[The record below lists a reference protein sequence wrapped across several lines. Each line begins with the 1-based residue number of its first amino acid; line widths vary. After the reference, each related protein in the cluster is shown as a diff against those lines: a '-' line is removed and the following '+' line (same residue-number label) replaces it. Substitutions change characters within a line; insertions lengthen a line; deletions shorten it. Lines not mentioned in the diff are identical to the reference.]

1 MNITIVG
8 SGRMGKILA
17 AALVS
22 RHEVALYDADRESA
36 ASVAGSLKLRALA
49 TMAEA
54 VADAV
59 VLAVPDK
66 AVASCVA
73 ELARTGRAWN
83 VFSVATNISREMLA
97 GMAGGGVRLLNVKII
112 GHAGEMSRGSRPVLV
127 IDRGEAD
134 LVELARQ
141 VFAPVGALVV
151 GAADQV
157 QRINSVAT
165 AEALRAAV
173 AVESGCRRKESPI
186 RHWSGAHWPRWR
198 REFCGPMR
206 KMTWGL
212 LPGKLLRRSA
222 RRSRRSP
229 GKAACL
235 RGCERER
242 RFLVIVAT
250 FQVVQAID

>member
-17 AALVS
+17 AALAG

-36 ASVAGSLKLRALA
+36 ASVAGSLKLRVLA

-66 AVASCVA
+66 AVAACVA

-134 LVELARQ
+134 LVELAQQ

-173 AVESGCRRKESPI
+173 AVETALQKEGITDPALV
-186 RHWSGAHWPRWR
+186 RGALAQVAPGVLRAYAEDDLGPFA
-198 REFCGPMR
+198 RE
-206 KMTWGL
+206 
-212 LPGKLLRRSA
+212 
-222 RRSRRSP
+222 
-229 GKAACL
+229 
-235 RGCERER
+235 
-242 RFLVIVAT
+242 IVAKIRET
-250 FQVVQAID
+250 EPAKPR

>member
-1 MNITIVG
+1 
-8 SGRMGKILA
+8 MGKILA
-17 AALVS
+17 AALAS

-66 AVASCVA
+66 AVAACVA

-173 AVESGCRRKESPI
+173 AVETALQKEGITDPALV
-186 RHWSGAHWPRWR
+186 RGALAQVAPGVLRAYAEDDLGPFA
-198 REFCGPMR
+198 RE
-206 KMTWGL
+206 
-212 LPGKLLRRSA
+212 
-222 RRSRRSP
+222 
-229 GKAACL
+229 
-235 RGCERER
+235 
-242 RFLVIVAT
+242 IVAKIRET
-250 FQVVQAID
+250 ESAKPR

>member
-17 AALVS
+17 AALAS

-36 ASVAGSLKLRALA
+36 ASVAGSLKLRVLA

-66 AVASCVA
+66 AVAACVA
-73 ELARTGRAWN
+73 ELARTGRDWT

-173 AVESGCRRKESPI
+173 AVESGLQKEGITDPALV
-186 RHWSGAHWPRWR
+186 RGALAQVAPGVLRAYAEDDLGPFA
-198 REFCGPMR
+198 RE
-206 KMTWGL
+206 
-212 LPGKLLRRSA
+212 
-222 RRSRRSP
+222 
-229 GKAACL
+229 
-235 RGCERER
+235 
-242 RFLVIVAT
+242 IVAKIRET
-250 FQVVQAID
+250 EPAKPR

>member
-17 AALVS
+17 AALAS

-36 ASVAGSLKLRALA
+36 ASVAGSLKLRVLA

-66 AVASCVA
+66 AVAACVA
-73 ELARTGRAWN
+73 ELARTGRDWT

-173 AVESGCRRKESPI
+173 AVETALQKEGITDPALV
-186 RHWSGAHWPRWR
+186 RGALAQVAPGVLRAYAEDDLGPFA
-198 REFCGPMR
+198 RE
-206 KMTWGL
+206 
-212 LPGKLLRRSA
+212 
-222 RRSRRSP
+222 
-229 GKAACL
+229 
-235 RGCERER
+235 
-242 RFLVIVAT
+242 IVAKIRET
-250 FQVVQAID
+250 ESAKPR

>member
-17 AALVS
+17 AALAS

-36 ASVAGSLKLRALA
+36 ASVAGSLKLRVLA

-173 AVESGCRRKESPI
+173 AVETALQKEGITDPALV
-186 RHWSGAHWPRWR
+186 RGALAQVAPGVLRAYAEDDLGPFA
-198 REFCGPMR
+198 RE
-206 KMTWGL
+206 
-212 LPGKLLRRSA
+212 
-222 RRSRRSP
+222 
-229 GKAACL
+229 
-235 RGCERER
+235 
-242 RFLVIVAT
+242 IVAKIRET
-250 FQVVQAID
+250 EPAKPR

>member
-17 AALVS
+17 AALAS

-36 ASVAGSLKLRALA
+36 ASVAGSLKLRVLA

-66 AVASCVA
+66 AVAACVA
-73 ELARTGRAWN
+73 ELARTGRDWT

-157 QRINSVAT
+157 QRINSVST

-173 AVESGCRRKESPI
+173 AVETALQKEGITDPALV
-186 RHWSGAHWPRWR
+186 RGALAQVAPGVLRAYAEDDLGPFA
-198 REFCGPMR
+198 RE
-206 KMTWGL
+206 
-212 LPGKLLRRSA
+212 
-222 RRSRRSP
+222 
-229 GKAACL
+229 
-235 RGCERER
+235 
-242 RFLVIVAT
+242 IVAKIRET
-250 FQVVQAID
+250 EPAKPR

>member
-1 MNITIVG
+1 
-8 SGRMGKILA
+8 MGKILA
-17 AALVS
+17 AALAS

-173 AVESGCRRKESPI
+173 AVETALQKEGITDPALV
-186 RHWSGAHWPRWR
+186 RGALAQVAPGVLRAYAEDDLGPFA
-198 REFCGPMR
+198 RE
-206 KMTWGL
+206 
-212 LPGKLLRRSA
+212 
-222 RRSRRSP
+222 
-229 GKAACL
+229 
-235 RGCERER
+235 
-242 RFLVIVAT
+242 IVAKIRET
-250 FQVVQAID
+250 ESAKPR

>member
-36 ASVAGSLKLRALA
+36 ASVAGSLKLRVLT

-66 AVASCVA
+66 AVAACVA
-73 ELARTGRAWN
+73 ELARTGRDWT

-173 AVESGCRRKESPI
+173 AVETALQKEGITDPALV
-186 RHWSGAHWPRWR
+186 RGALAQVAPGVLRAYAEDDLGPFA
-198 REFCGPMR
+198 RE
-206 KMTWGL
+206 
-212 LPGKLLRRSA
+212 
-222 RRSRRSP
+222 
-229 GKAACL
+229 
-235 RGCERER
+235 
-242 RFLVIVAT
+242 IVAKIRET
-250 FQVVQAID
+250 ESAKPR

>member
-1 MNITIVG
+1 
-8 SGRMGKILA
+8 MGKILA
-17 AALVS
+17 AALAG
-22 RHEVALYDADRESA
+22 RHEMALYDADRESA

-173 AVESGCRRKESPI
+173 AVETALQKEGITDPALV
-186 RHWSGAHWPRWR
+186 RGALAQVAPGVLRAYAEDDLGPFA
-198 REFCGPMR
+198 RE
-206 KMTWGL
+206 
-212 LPGKLLRRSA
+212 
-222 RRSRRSP
+222 
-229 GKAACL
+229 
-235 RGCERER
+235 
-242 RFLVIVAT
+242 IVAKIRET
-250 FQVVQAID
+250 ESAKPR

>member
-17 AALVS
+17 AALAS

-36 ASVAGSLKLRALA
+36 ASVAGSLKLRVLA

-66 AVASCVA
+66 AVAACVA

-173 AVESGCRRKESPI
+173 AVETALQKEGITDPALV
-186 RHWSGAHWPRWR
+186 RGALAQVAPGVLRAYAEDDLGPFA
-198 REFCGPMR
+198 RE
-206 KMTWGL
+206 
-212 LPGKLLRRSA
+212 
-222 RRSRRSP
+222 
-229 GKAACL
+229 
-235 RGCERER
+235 
-242 RFLVIVAT
+242 IVAKIRET
-250 FQVVQAID
+250 EPAKPR

>member
-17 AALVS
+17 AALAS

-36 ASVAGSLKLRALA
+36 ASVAGSLKLRVLA

-66 AVASCVA
+66 AVAACVA
-73 ELARTGRAWN
+73 ELARTGRDWT

-151 GAADQV
+151 GEADQV

-173 AVESGCRRKESPI
+173 AVETALQKEGITDPALV
-186 RHWSGAHWPRWR
+186 RGALAQVAPGVLRAYAEDDLGPFA
-198 REFCGPMR
+198 RE
-206 KMTWGL
+206 
-212 LPGKLLRRSA
+212 
-222 RRSRRSP
+222 
-229 GKAACL
+229 
-235 RGCERER
+235 
-242 RFLVIVAT
+242 IVAKIRET
-250 FQVVQAID
+250 EPAKPR

>member
-1 MNITIVG
+1 
-8 SGRMGKILA
+8 MGKILA
-17 AALVS
+17 AALAS

-36 ASVAGSLKLRALA
+36 ASVAGSLKLRVLA

-66 AVASCVA
+66 AVAACVA
-73 ELARTGRAWN
+73 ELARTGRDWT

-173 AVESGCRRKESPI
+173 AVETALQKEGITDPALV
-186 RHWSGAHWPRWR
+186 RGALAQVAPGVLRAYAEDDLGPFA
-198 REFCGPMR
+198 RE
-206 KMTWGL
+206 
-212 LPGKLLRRSA
+212 
-222 RRSRRSP
+222 
-229 GKAACL
+229 
-235 RGCERER
+235 
-242 RFLVIVAT
+242 IVAKIRET
-250 FQVVQAID
+250 EPAKPR

>member
-17 AALVS
+17 AALAG

-36 ASVAGSLKLRALA
+36 ASVAGMLKLRALA

-54 VADAV
+54 AADAV

-66 AVASCVA
+66 AVAACVA
-73 ELARTGRAWN
+73 ELVRTGQSWT

-97 GMAGGGVRLLNVKII
+97 DMAGGEVRCLNVKII
-112 GHAGEMSRGSRPVLV
+112 GHAGEMGRGSRPVLV

-141 VFAPVGALVV
+141 VFATVGVLVV
-151 GAADQV
+151 GEADQV

-173 AVESGCRRKESPI
+173 AVETELQKEGITDPALV
-186 RHWSGAHWPRWR
+186 RGALAQVAPGVLRAYSEDDLGPFA
-198 REFCGPMR
+198 RE
-206 KMTWGL
+206 
-212 LPGKLLRRSA
+212 
-222 RRSRRSP
+222 
-229 GKAACL
+229 
-235 RGCERER
+235 
-242 RFLVIVAT
+242 IVAKIRGAELAKR
-250 FQVVQAID
+250 Q

>member
-1 MNITIVG
+1 
-8 SGRMGKILA
+8 MGKILA
-17 AALVS
+17 AALTS

-36 ASVAGSLKLRALA
+36 ASVAGSLKLRVLA

-73 ELARTGRAWN
+73 ELARTGRDWT

-173 AVESGCRRKESPI
+173 AVETALQKEGITDPALV
-186 RHWSGAHWPRWR
+186 RGALAQVAPGVLRAYAEDDLGPFA
-198 REFCGPMR
+198 RE
-206 KMTWGL
+206 
-212 LPGKLLRRSA
+212 
-222 RRSRRSP
+222 
-229 GKAACL
+229 
-235 RGCERER
+235 
-242 RFLVIVAT
+242 IVAKIRET
-250 FQVVQAID
+250 EPAKPR

>member
-17 AALVS
+17 AALAS

-173 AVESGCRRKESPI
+173 AVETALQKEGITDPALV
-186 RHWSGAHWPRWR
+186 RGALAQVAPGVLRAYAEDDLGPFA
-198 REFCGPMR
+198 RE
-206 KMTWGL
+206 
-212 LPGKLLRRSA
+212 
-222 RRSRRSP
+222 
-229 GKAACL
+229 
-235 RGCERER
+235 
-242 RFLVIVAT
+242 IVAKIRET
-250 FQVVQAID
+250 ESAKPR

>member
-1 MNITIVG
+1 
-8 SGRMGKILA
+8 MGKILA
-17 AALVS
+17 AALAG
-22 RHEVALYDADRESA
+22 RHEMALYDADRESA

-173 AVESGCRRKESPI
+173 AVESGLQKEGITDPALV
-186 RHWSGAHWPRWR
+186 RGALAQVAPGVLRAYAEDDLGPFA
-198 REFCGPMR
+198 RE
-206 KMTWGL
+206 
-212 LPGKLLRRSA
+212 
-222 RRSRRSP
+222 
-229 GKAACL
+229 
-235 RGCERER
+235 
-242 RFLVIVAT
+242 IVAKIRET
-250 FQVVQAID
+250 EPAKPR

>member
-1 MNITIVG
+1 M
-8 SGRMGKILA
+8 A
-17 AALVS
+17 AALAG
-22 RHEVALYDADRESA
+22 RHEMALYDADRESA

-66 AVASCVA
+66 AVAACVA

-173 AVESGCRRKESPI
+173 AVETALQKEGITDPALV
-186 RHWSGAHWPRWR
+186 RGALAQVAPGVLRAYAEDDLGPFA
-198 REFCGPMR
+198 RE
-206 KMTWGL
+206 
-212 LPGKLLRRSA
+212 
-222 RRSRRSP
+222 
-229 GKAACL
+229 
-235 RGCERER
+235 
-242 RFLVIVAT
+242 IVAKIRET
-250 FQVVQAID
+250 ESAKPR

>member
-1 MNITIVG
+1 
-8 SGRMGKILA
+8 MGKILA
-17 AALVS
+17 AALAS

-36 ASVAGSLKLRALA
+36 ASVAGSLKLRVLA

-66 AVASCVA
+66 AVAACVA

-173 AVESGCRRKESPI
+173 AVETALQKEGITDPALV
-186 RHWSGAHWPRWR
+186 RGALAQVAPGVLRAYAEDDLGPFA
-198 REFCGPMR
+198 RE
-206 KMTWGL
+206 
-212 LPGKLLRRSA
+212 
-222 RRSRRSP
+222 
-229 GKAACL
+229 
-235 RGCERER
+235 
-242 RFLVIVAT
+242 IVAKIRET
-250 FQVVQAID
+250 EPAKPR

>member
-1 MNITIVG
+1 
-8 SGRMGKILA
+8 MGKILA
-17 AALVS
+17 AALAS

-36 ASVAGSLKLRALA
+36 ASVAGSLKLRVLA

-151 GAADQV
+151 GEADQV

-173 AVESGCRRKESPI
+173 AVETALQKEGITDPALV
-186 RHWSGAHWPRWR
+186 RGALAQVAPGVLRAYAEDDLGPFA
-198 REFCGPMR
+198 RE
-206 KMTWGL
+206 
-212 LPGKLLRRSA
+212 
-222 RRSRRSP
+222 
-229 GKAACL
+229 
-235 RGCERER
+235 
-242 RFLVIVAT
+242 IVAKIRET
-250 FQVVQAID
+250 EPAKPR

>member
-1 MNITIVG
+1 
-8 SGRMGKILA
+8 MGKILA
-17 AALVS
+17 AALAS

-36 ASVAGSLKLRALA
+36 ASVAGSLKLRVLA

-66 AVASCVA
+66 AVAACVA
-73 ELARTGRAWN
+73 ELARTGRDWT

-173 AVESGCRRKESPI
+173 AVETALQKEGITDPALV
-186 RHWSGAHWPRWR
+186 RGALAQVAPGVLRAYAEDDLGPFA
-198 REFCGPMR
+198 RE
-206 KMTWGL
+206 
-212 LPGKLLRRSA
+212 
-222 RRSRRSP
+222 
-229 GKAACL
+229 
-235 RGCERER
+235 
-242 RFLVIVAT
+242 IVAKIRET
-250 FQVVQAID
+250 ESAKPR

>member
-17 AALVS
+17 AALAS

-36 ASVAGSLKLRALA
+36 ASVAGSLKLRVLA

-66 AVASCVA
+66 AVAACVA
-73 ELARTGRAWN
+73 ELARTGRGWN

-173 AVESGCRRKESPI
+173 AVESGLQKEGITDPALV
-186 RHWSGAHWPRWR
+186 RGALAQVAPGVLRAYAEDDLGPFA
-198 REFCGPMR
+198 RE
-206 KMTWGL
+206 
-212 LPGKLLRRSA
+212 
-222 RRSRRSP
+222 
-229 GKAACL
+229 
-235 RGCERER
+235 
-242 RFLVIVAT
+242 IVAKIRET
-250 FQVVQAID
+250 ESAKPR

>member
-1 MNITIVG
+1 
-8 SGRMGKILA
+8 MGKILA
-17 AALVS
+17 AALAG
-22 RHEVALYDADRESA
+22 RHEMALYDADRESA

-73 ELARTGRAWN
+73 ELARTGRDWT

-151 GAADQV
+151 GEADQV

-173 AVESGCRRKESPI
+173 AVESGLQKEGITDPALV
-186 RHWSGAHWPRWR
+186 RGALAQVAPGVLRAYAEDDLGPFA
-198 REFCGPMR
+198 RE
-206 KMTWGL
+206 
-212 LPGKLLRRSA
+212 
-222 RRSRRSP
+222 
-229 GKAACL
+229 
-235 RGCERER
+235 
-242 RFLVIVAT
+242 IVAKIRET
-250 FQVVQAID
+250 EPAKPR

>member
-17 AALVS
+17 AALAS

-36 ASVAGSLKLRALA
+36 ASVAGSLKLRVLA

-66 AVASCVA
+66 AVAACVA
-73 ELARTGRAWN
+73 ELARTGRDWT

-173 AVESGCRRKESPI
+173 AVETALQKEGITDPALV
-186 RHWSGAHWPRWR
+186 RGALAQVAPGVLRAYAEDDLGPFA
-198 REFCGPMR
+198 RE
-206 KMTWGL
+206 
-212 LPGKLLRRSA
+212 
-222 RRSRRSP
+222 
-229 GKAACL
+229 
-235 RGCERER
+235 
-242 RFLVIVAT
+242 IVAKIRET
-250 FQVVQAID
+250 EPAKPR

>member
-1 MNITIVG
+1 
-8 SGRMGKILA
+8 MGKILA
-17 AALVS
+17 AALTS

-173 AVESGCRRKESPI
+173 AVETALQKEGITDPALV
-186 RHWSGAHWPRWR
+186 RGALAQVAPGVLRAYAEDDLGPFA
-198 REFCGPMR
+198 RE
-206 KMTWGL
+206 
-212 LPGKLLRRSA
+212 
-222 RRSRRSP
+222 
-229 GKAACL
+229 
-235 RGCERER
+235 
-242 RFLVIVAT
+242 IVAKIRET
-250 FQVVQAID
+250 EPAKPR

>member
-17 AALVS
+17 AALAS

-36 ASVAGSLKLRALA
+36 ASVAGSLKLRVLT

-66 AVASCVA
+66 AVAACVA

-173 AVESGCRRKESPI
+173 AVETGLQKEGITDPALV
-186 RHWSGAHWPRWR
+186 RGALAQVAPGVLRAYAEDDLGPFA
-198 REFCGPMR
+198 RE
-206 KMTWGL
+206 
-212 LPGKLLRRSA
+212 
-222 RRSRRSP
+222 
-229 GKAACL
+229 
-235 RGCERER
+235 
-242 RFLVIVAT
+242 IVAKIRET
-250 FQVVQAID
+250 EPAKPR

>member
-17 AALVS
+17 AALAG
-22 RHEVALYDADRESA
+22 RHEMALYDADRESA

-151 GAADQV
+151 GEADQV

-173 AVESGCRRKESPI
+173 AVETALQKEGITDPALV
-186 RHWSGAHWPRWR
+186 RGALAQVAPGVLRAYAEDDLGPFA
-198 REFCGPMR
+198 RE
-206 KMTWGL
+206 
-212 LPGKLLRRSA
+212 
-222 RRSRRSP
+222 
-229 GKAACL
+229 
-235 RGCERER
+235 
-242 RFLVIVAT
+242 IVAKIRET
-250 FQVVQAID
+250 EPAKPR

>member
-17 AALVS
+17 AALAS

-36 ASVAGSLKLRALA
+36 ASVAGSLKLRVLA

-66 AVASCVA
+66 AVAACVA

-173 AVESGCRRKESPI
+173 AVETALQKEGITDPALV
-186 RHWSGAHWPRWR
+186 RGALAQVAPGVLRAYAEDDLGPFA
-198 REFCGPMR
+198 RE
-206 KMTWGL
+206 
-212 LPGKLLRRSA
+212 
-222 RRSRRSP
+222 
-229 GKAACL
+229 
-235 RGCERER
+235 
-242 RFLVIVAT
+242 IVAKIRET
-250 FQVVQAID
+250 ESAKPR